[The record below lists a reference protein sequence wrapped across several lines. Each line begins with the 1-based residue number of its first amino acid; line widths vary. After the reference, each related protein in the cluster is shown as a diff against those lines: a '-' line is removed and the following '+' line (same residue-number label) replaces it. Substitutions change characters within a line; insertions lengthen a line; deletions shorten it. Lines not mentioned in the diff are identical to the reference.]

1 MAISVGYSST
11 NMAIF
16 IMLNKTKILNNAIN
30 IVIVLI
36 ISAIKGFMYYDT
48 QQAPEPV
55 RPLEMHLNEH
65 PVNM

>member
-1 MAISVGYSST
+1 
-11 NMAIF
+11 MAIF
-16 IMLNKTKILNNAIN
+16 IMLNKTNILNNTTN

-36 ISAIKGFMYYDT
+36 ISSIKGFMNYDT

-55 RPLEMHLNEH
+55 RPLEMHLCEH